1 MQRTIV
7 GVLGGSRSSARD
19 YAFTSFSVPHSG
31 HSMNTPN
38 NCPSLTPSASVL
50 EQFPQSRRSGPSP
63 LKAIFPFGG
72 AWMIALA
79 RGASSTTVSVL
90 SAMGATYPTGALDYN
105 LGVNLSLTPT

>member
-1 MQRTIV
+1 TERMMLALAVV
-7 GVLGGSRSSARD
+7 GAG

-38 NCPSLTPSASVL
+38 SCPSLTPSASVL

-63 LKAIFPFGG
+63 RKAIFPFGG

-79 RGASSTTVSVL
+79 RGASSTTVNVL
-90 SAMGATYPTGALDYN
+90 SAMGATYPTGALDDNPASTY
-105 LGVNLSLTPT
+105 P